1 MVCKDVKAGMDT
13 WGKRWR
19 RQSRHSFLY
28 ETITSHYL
36 LRTVWYT
43 FINYDSANGI
53 SRIGARMPLSLIRS
67 SCFCIDGTG
76 MAGRWVQPRLKENL
90 KSVYGLKRERS
101 ILTKTQEEQKCWCLF
116 FVVRLNH
123 FHWIPLLQSPLMQE
137 ARQSRRSPER
147 ARGVE
152 ARYALNLASDAVW
165 LTHDFEWMIFPPS
178 SPLLLRY

>member
-1 MVCKDVKAGMDT
+1 MVCKDVKAGKDT

-53 SRIGARMPLSLIRS
+53 SRIGARMPLSLIHS
-67 SCFCIDGTG
+67 SCFCIDWRG
-76 MAGRWVQPRLKENL
+76 MADRRVQPRLRDNL
-90 KSVYGLKRERS
+90 KVMHECKDVFWGKHKRNRNVDAS
-101 ILTKTQEEQKCWCLF
+101 FGVGIIHLD
-116 FVVRLNH
+116 
-123 FHWIPLLQSPLMQE
+123 WIPLLQSPLMQE

-147 ARGVE
+147 ARG
-152 ARYALNLASDAVW
+152 
-165 LTHDFEWMIFPPS
+165 
-178 SPLLLRY
+178 LRGRGQICPQSG